1 MRRPLG
7 VLIASV
13 LLLSAMA
20 TPAYAKPGAIT
31 SFSYGVTNNAYPTC
45 TYSVTAYFGKVS
57 GSDWLGVIWLV
68 QGNLE
73 ANSSVAGGTLRT
85 LEKGVSSLTETITYS
100 DWSANPAETYF
111 FAVEIRNP
119 SRDGLTYKIM
129 GYEAMTPA
137 VVSPTTCYP

>member
-45 TYSVTAYFGKVS
+45 TYSVTAHFGKVS
-57 GSDWLGVIWLV
+57 GSDWQIVFWLV
-68 QGNLE
+68 QGDLVSNG
-73 ANSSVAGGTLRT
+73 SVAGGNLRA
-85 LEKGVSSLTETITYS
+85 LNKGASSYVETITYS
-100 DWSANPAETYF
+100 DWSTTETYF

-119 SRDGLTYKIM
+119 SRDGLTYKVM
-129 GYEAMTPA
+129 AYETMTPA
-137 VVSPTTCYP
+137 QVSPTTCYP